1 MSYRSYLIAWGACL
15 ALVVTLV
22 ITPTSLAQPIGQSGA
37 EDIIHWVRR
46 GETLATIA
54 ARYHTTVARLAAY
67 NGLSNPNF
75 VYVGQR
81 LRVPIAQ
88 TSSAEATNNTQVH
101 IVRPGEYLALIANR
115 YGTTVGALMR
125 ENGLSD
131 GNFLYVGQRLR
142 IPGAATTRVR
152 VAPTPQP
159 AQPAESPPSAATPP
173 VTPAPPT
180 SSTVHVVKR
189 GEFLASIAHQHGV
202 SVQTI
207 LAANRLANPNI
218 LYVGQRLNIPS
229 SGLAAAPRPAPA
241 VSSPQR
247 SASKA
252 ANIPTAGKWIDVNVR
267 TQTLSAYEGD
277 QLIFTTKVS
286 TGLPRTPTV
295 LGRFAIRTKLRA
307 QTMVGPGYYL
317 PNVPYVMYFYRGYA
331 IHGTYW
337 HNNFGRPMS
346 RGCINMRTSEAQW
359 LYQWAS
365 IGTPVITHR

>member
-1 MSYRSYLIAWGACL
+1 
-15 ALVVTLV
+15 
-22 ITPTSLAQPIGQSGA
+22 
-37 EDIIHWVRR
+37 
-46 GETLATIA
+46 
-54 ARYHTTVARLAAY
+54 
-67 NGLSNPNF
+67 
-75 VYVGQR
+75 
-81 LRVPIAQ
+81 
-88 TSSAEATNNTQVH
+88 
-101 IVRPGEYLALIANR
+101 
-115 YGTTVGALMR
+115 
-125 ENGLSD
+125 
-131 GNFLYVGQRLR
+131 
-142 IPGAATTRVR
+142 
-152 VAPTPQP
+152 
-159 AQPAESPPSAATPP
+159 
-173 VTPAPPT
+173 
-180 SSTVHVVKR
+180 VKR

-207 LAANRLANPNI
+207 LAANRLVNPNI

-241 VSSPQR
+241 VSPPQR
-247 SASKA
+247 PALEI
-252 ANIPTAGKWIDVNVR
+252 ANIPAAGKWIDVNVR

-346 RGCINMRTSEAQW
+346 HGCINMRTSEAQW
-359 LYQWAS
+359 LYEWAS
-365 IGTPVITHR
+365 IGTPVVTHR